1 MKKIEQILMLLAF
14 LMAQAVFV
22 SCSDDDDNGSTGSNN
37 ELVTI
42 DKNGN
47 ASNGGVF
54 SAIDD
59 QNFYLDYIK
68 YTVEKGHLVVTGYDE
83 AGFKGVAKI
92 VARIAY
98 NGNTYEVLEIGE
110 SAFDECSKLTSV
122 IIPNT
127 VTSIGKYAFCE
138 CEELTS
144 LTIPNSVKS
153 IAYYA
158 FAYCEGLTSLTIPSS
173 VTSIDFGFCYCSG
186 LTSIK
191 VEEGN
196 KNYDSRNNCN
206 AIIETATNRLITGC
220 SKTVIPNSVTI
231 IGNSSFEYCYGLTS
245 ITIPNSVTDIEEFAF
260 YSCDGLTSITIP
272 NSVTYIGGYA
282 FGYCDE
288 LASVHCL
295 GLTPPDADVDAFNST
310 YQTATLYVPKGS
322 LAAYKSEYVWSR
334 FKNIVEE

>member
-83 AGFKGVAKI
+83 SGFKGVAKI

-110 SAFDECSKLTSV
+110 SAFDECSKLTSL

-127 VTSIGKYAFCE
+127 VTSIGNYAFCE

-153 IAYYA
+153 IGYYA
-158 FAYCEGLTSLTIPSS
+158 FDSCNR
-173 VTSIDFGFCYCSG
+173 
-186 LTSIK
+186 LTSI
-191 VEEGN
+191 
-196 KNYDSRNNCN
+196 
-206 AIIETATNRLITGC
+206 I
-220 SKTVIPNSVTI
+220 IPNSVT
-231 IGNSSFEYCYGLTS
+231 
-245 ITIPNSVTDIEEFAF
+245 TID
-260 YSCDGLTSITIP
+260 
-272 NSVTYIGGYA
+272 GYA
-282 FGYCDE
+282 FAGCDE
-288 LASVHCL
+288 LASITIGTGVTYIGEYMFMFCDRLTSIHCL
-295 GLTPPDADVDAFNST
+295 SSTPPDAAINAFSDI

-322 LAAYKSEYVWSR
+322 LAAYKSEYVWSM
-334 FKNIVEE
+334 FENIVEE